1 MGIENPREIALR
13 VLLQR
18 EAGEDF
24 VENLLEA
31 ALQRPRLGAPD
42 RGLLQ
47 ELVYGAVRWQ
57 ATLDW
62 LIERKTGGRVQ
73 KPALQILLR
82 LALYQ
87 LFWLSRI
94 PDHAAVNETVAL
106 AKRSGFGAQAGFIN
120 ALLRTYLREREATER
135 MLADLKASEPSLGY
149 SHPKW
154 LCERWESRLGRET
167 LLRLLEWNNTPPIT
181 FARVNL
187 LRAEPDLL
195 REQWAR
201 EKVEAK
207 LVPADWA
214 AETLIYELKS
224 FPSLT
229 SLPSFVNGLFYVQD
243 PSTLLAVAE
252 LDPKPGET
260 ILDYCAAPGGKTTY
274 MAERM
279 KNSGNLIAHDLTSD
293 RLKLVEENCA
303 RLGVPCVRPA
313 LPSTLNSQLSTLCD
327 RILIDAP
334 CSNTGVMRRRV
345 DLRWRVSE
353 QEISRLRTTQ
363 LQLLR
368 DAVPRLKP
376 GGTLVYSTCSLEP
389 EENHEVVRDF
399 LKENP
404 VMHFQRERILTPW
417 ENHVDGAYVARFIRS
432 A

>member
-31 ALQRPRLGAPD
+31 ALQRSRLGAPD

-62 LIERKTGGRVQ
+62 LIARKATGRVQ
-73 KPALQILLR
+73 KPALQVLLR

-87 LFWLSRI
+87 VFWLSRI
-94 PDHAAVNETVAL
+94 PDHAAVNETVEL
-106 AKRSGFGAQAGFIN
+106 AKRSGFGAQSGFMN
-120 ALLRTYLREREATER
+120 AVLRGFLREREQTEQT
-135 MLADLKASEPSLGY
+135 LADLKQTDPALGY

-154 LCERWESRLGRET
+154 LCERWEQRLGRET
-167 LLRLLEWNNTPPIT
+167 LLRLLAWNNTPPLT
-181 FARVNL
+181 YARVNA
-187 LRAEPDLL
+187 LRAEPDSL

-207 LVPADWA
+207 LLPAPWA

-224 FPSLT
+224 FPSLA
-229 SLPSFVNGLFYVQD
+229 SLPSFTNGLFYIQD

-260 ILDYCAAPGGKTTY
+260 ILDYCAAPGGKTTCI
-274 MAERM
+274 AARM
-279 KNSGNLIAHDLTSD
+279 KNSGVIIAHDTTSD

-303 RLGVPCVRPA
+303 RLGITCVRPA
-313 LPSTLNSQLSTLCD
+313 LPSTLNSQLSTPCD

-334 CSNTGVMRRRV
+334 CSNTGVMRRRL
-345 DLRWRVSE
+345 DLRWRIRE
-353 QEISRLRTTQ
+353 QEISRLRAAQ
-363 LQLLR
+363 LQLLC

-389 EENHEVVRDF
+389 EENSEVVRDF
-399 LKENP
+399 LKEIP
-404 VMHFQRERILTPW
+404 ALHLQRERILTPW
-417 ENHVDGAYVARFIRS
+417 EHHVDGAYVARFVRS